1 MATLADFF
9 EMIFHAIE
17 FVFQIQAD
25 FWDEFGVFPTF
36 MLMFIAAVF
45 FRYIIMRMFGAASA
59 GASDSVKRGNNE

>member
-1 MATLADFF
+1 MATLVDFF

-45 FRYIIMRMFGAASA
+45 FRYIILRMFGAVSA
-59 GASDSVKRGNNE
+59 GASDSVIRGHDE